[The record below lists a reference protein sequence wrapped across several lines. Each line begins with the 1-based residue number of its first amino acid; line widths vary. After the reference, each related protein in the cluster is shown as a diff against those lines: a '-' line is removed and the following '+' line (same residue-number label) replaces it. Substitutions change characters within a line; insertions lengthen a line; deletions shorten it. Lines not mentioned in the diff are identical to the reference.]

1 MFIKSYIKDKSF
13 LLSLQPKVK
22 EYRIRL
28 ITMKLNEK
36 WELLDTTNMD
46 RKI

>member
-13 LLSLQPKVK
+13 LLSHQPKIK

-28 ITMKLNEK
+28 ITMKLNEQR
-36 WELLDTTNMD
+36 ELLDTTSMD